1 MFYIELYFILVYV
14 YTIKLDFFSHID
26 MNQLK

>member
-1 MFYIELYFILVYV
+1 MVYIELYFILVYV
-14 YTIKLDFFSHID
+14 NTIKLDFFSHID